1 MKPSTS
7 ELLMVLVQ
15 DLSLRIAPAL
25 EDTYLQSNAQL
36 WAVLCLLTNQEQAR
50 AADAR
55 LKDIHSMRAMFGTFC
70 ELVEPKL
77 RARLRVAHEAEDPG
91 LDNASLDATHA
102 ELSTLLIT
110 LQEDLEM
117 RADKTAREACKVIWS
132 HLNASA
138 QRHALTLPFS

>member
-55 LKDIHSMRAMFGTFC
+55 LKDIRSMRAMFGTFC
-70 ELVEPKL
+70 ELVEPEL
-77 RARLRVAHEAEDPG
+77 RARLRAAHATEDPC
-91 LDNASLDATHA
+91 LDSASLDATYA
-102 ELSTLLIT
+102 EFTELLIA
-110 LQEDLEM
+110 LQETLET
-117 RADKTAREACKVIWS
+117 REDTNARDASTMIWR
-132 HLNASA
+132 HLHDSA

>member
-1 MKPSTS
+1 MKPSSS
-7 ELLMVLVQ
+7 ELLMVLLQ

-25 EDTYLQSNAQL
+25 ADTYLQSSAQL

-50 AADAR
+50 AADVR
-55 LKDIHSMRAMFGTFC
+55 LKDIRSMRAMFGSLS
-70 ELVEPKL
+70 ELVGPELK
-77 RARLRVAHEAEDPG
+77 ARLRAAHAGEDHH
-91 LDNASLDATHA
+91 LDIASLDATHG